1 MRKILLSLAV
11 VALAVPVF
19 ADHYNKV
26 VKVGD
31 KAPDFSGIQAALP
44 NGEQTSLTLSDLKE
58 DIVVARLPR
67 QSLPRRAGRR

>member
-44 NGEQTSLTLSDLKE
+44 NGEQTSLTC
-58 DIVVARLPR
+58 PT
-67 QSLPRRAGRR
+67 